1 MTLCQGRLSQLTHA
15 KSNGCMAKKTDLN
28 RDLLDEAD
36 QEEALGGPVSADANP
51 LRSNPRI

>member
-1 MTLCQGRLSQLTHA
+1 MY
-15 KSNGCMAKKTDLN
+15 AKKTDLN

-51 LRSNPRI
+51 LRSNPKI